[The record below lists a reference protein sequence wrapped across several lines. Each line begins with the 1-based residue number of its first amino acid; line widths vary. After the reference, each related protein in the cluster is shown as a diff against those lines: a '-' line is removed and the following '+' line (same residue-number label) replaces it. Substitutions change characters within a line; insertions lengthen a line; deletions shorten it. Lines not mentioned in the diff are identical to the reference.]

1 MKLKSHDIAQ
11 TDLHGIG
18 RLLFSPTDPK
28 VKPGDECSFAIIQED
43 LGLTDASCAGTMDCA
58 PRPMQVSRMERHL
71 RTPEILVAIDGDSVI
86 CLAPPQEPVAG
97 KLTDMCAVT
106 GEGRAR
112 SSSWKP
118 GRGTGSRSL
127 VEPRPARFL
136 VIFKEKTGQNDLQ
149 FHALTETVSIDA

>member
-1 MKLKSHDIAQ
+1 MKLKSRDIAQ

-71 RTPEILVAIDGDSVI
+71 HTPEILVAIDGDSVI

-97 KLTDMCAVT
+97 KLKDMRAVRVKT
-106 GEGRAR
+106 GQVFILD
-112 SSSWKP
+112 
-118 GRGTGSRSL
+118 TGAWHWIPFPL
-127 VEPRPARFL
+127 APQPARFL

-149 FHALTETVSIDA
+149 FHALAESVSIDA